1 MTTREVATAG
11 DYIQSLKRL
20 VALLESSDQVAH
32 YAVRAQMPSAPM
44 FLNLDVLVHGKDHAQ
59 NVIEAAATK
68 AGIRVDRVDALSGF
82 EGVQLDLGTF
92 VLQVA
97 ASKELAGVS

>member
-1 MTTREVATAG
+1 MTTADEFIR
-11 DYIQSLKRL
+11 SLERL
-20 VALLESSDQVAH
+20 VALLKSSDQVAN

-44 FLNLDVLVHGKDHAQ
+44 FLNLDILVHGKDHAK
-59 NVIEAAATK
+59 NVIEHAATK

-82 EGVQLDLGTF
+82 EGLQLDLGTF

-97 ASKELAGVS
+97 ASKELLMAGVS